1 MKSKRRISIITLL
14 MTAVLL
20 LSSTLTVWAADTDD
34 YTDTANNY
42 YFSGEDK
49 IVEGGMFFSGFGAGK
64 DLKVQNCKSDDSIA
78 MAGLNLTV
86 ADSKIGGSVYLAGNG
101 IKVNGSDV
109 KGNVI
114 AAGNS
119 ISVDSDTVCNGV
131 LATGREVTFDG
142 EAKALTASA
151 QTVVVNGTI
160 EGDAEISAEK
170 VEIGDG
176 AVVTGNLK
184 IEAKTEPIIPAGAKI
199 GELEFEKT
207 VEDQDN
213 KDSEKKDD
221 ESTYTIGQRFAKAV
235 KSTIYWSVA
244 MAVIGLLLFTF
255 GRKHL
260 EQSASMVRERTGA
273 MFGSGAI
280 ALITV
285 PIVSVICMITVI
297 GIPTAMITATMYV
310 LLICVSVTFAGA
322 SLGPVF
328 LKKMPALLA
337 SVLGIVI
344 LEVLK
349 KIPYVGILIKLAA
362 VLYTMG
368 YFIQYIYMGRTKKQK
383 RENVVE
389 TAETLPELIEEH
401 K

>member
-1 MKSKRRISIITLL
+1 MKAKRKISIITVL

-20 LSSTLTVWAADTDD
+20 LSSALNVWAADTDD

-49 IVEGGMFFSGFGAGK
+49 IVEGGVFFSGFGAGK

-101 IKVNGSDV
+101 IKVNGSNV
-109 KGNVI
+109 KGNI
-114 AAGNS
+114 MAAGNTIS
-119 ISVDSDTVCNGV
+119 IDSASKCNGV
-131 LATGREVTFDG
+131 MATGREITFDG
-142 EAKALTASA
+142 QAKALTASA
-151 QTVVVNGTI
+151 QTVVVNGVI

-176 AVVTGNLK
+176 AVVTGNLN
-184 IEAKTEPIIPAGAKI
+184 IEAKTEPQVPAGAKI
-199 GELEFEKT
+199 GALEFEKT
-207 VEDQDN
+207 VDTQDN

-235 KSTIYWSVA
+235 KSAIYWSVA
-244 MAVIGLLLFTF
+244 MAVIGLLLFAF

-273 MFGSGAI
+273 MLGSGAV

-297 GIPTAMITATMYV
+297 GIPAGIISSTIYV
-310 LLICVSVTFAGA
+310 LLICVSVAFAGA

-368 YFIQYIYMGRTKKQK
+368 YFIQKLYLARTKKQN
-383 RENVVE
+383 RQLVE
-389 TAETLPELIEEH
+389 QPTEALTGPVEGE
-401 K
+401 

>member
-1 MKSKRRISIITLL
+1 MKAKRKISIITVL

-20 LSSTLTVWAADTDD
+20 LSSALTVWAADTDD

-49 IVEGGMFFSGFGAGK
+49 IVEGGVFFSGFGAGK
-64 DLKVQNCKSDDSIA
+64 NLSLQNCKSDDSIA

-109 KGNVI
+109 KGNII

-119 ISVDSDTVCNGV
+119 ISVDSDTACNGV
-131 LATGREVTFDG
+131 LVTAREVTFDG

-160 EGDAEISAEK
+160 RGNAEISAEK

-184 IEAKTEPIIPAGAKI
+184 IEAKTEPTIPAGAKI
-199 GELEFEKT
+199 GELEFEKS
-207 VEDQDN
+207 VETQDN

-221 ESTYTIGQRFAKAV
+221 KSTYTIGQGFAKAV
-235 KSTIYWSVA
+235 KSALYWSVA
-244 MAVIGLLLFTF
+244 MAVIGLLLFAF

-260 EQSASMVRERTGA
+260 EKSASMVRQRTGA
-273 MFGSGAI
+273 MLGSGAI

-297 GIPTAMITATMYV
+297 GIPTAMIAMIIYV
-310 LLICVSVTFAGA
+310 LLICVSVAFAGA

-328 LKKMPALLA
+328 LKKMPPLLA

-349 KIPYVGILIKLAA
+349 KIPYVGILIKIATI
-362 VLYTMG
+362 LYTMG
-368 YFIQYIYMGRTKKQK
+368 YFIQNLYLARRKKQ
-383 RENVVE
+383 NSQIVE
-389 TAETLPELIEEH
+389 QTTEVLTGPVEGE
-401 K
+401 